1 MKLSLVPWMAFKAQ
15 DELTY
20 EWRQYQKLQDGDH
33 VDHRCHSTHIQRLRL
48 RHLNMSLRQLCSALK
63 TLNSK
68 KSVTRSPFELSWVA
82 LCECE

>member
-33 VDHRCHSTHIQRLRL
+33 VDHRCHSTHTQQHGENIRRGGKNQ
-48 RHLNMSLRQLCSALK
+48 A
-63 TLNSK
+63 
-68 KSVTRSPFELSWVA
+68 KSIFVS
-82 LCECE
+82 